1 MRECGS
7 VGVRECGSVGV
18 WECGCVVVW
27 WWGRVD
33 LITGLF
39 NSRNACSGTEANI
52 LTSPL
57 SKFVNCG
64 FRSIFVEK
72 NFSSYS
78 KTVFTIQYGTLSS
91 FGCPIIKTGFPIGTK
106 WLNPDSSNAE

>member
-39 NSRNACSGTEANI
+39 NLRSYYGGKVWFFCAGQENSLVYRNWQPPGVVDARLQKQSGT
-52 LTSPL
+52 
-57 SKFVNCG
+57 
-64 FRSIFVEK
+64 
-72 NFSSYS
+72 
-78 KTVFTIQYGTLSS
+78 
-91 FGCPIIKTGFPIGTK
+91 
-106 WLNPDSSNAE
+106 